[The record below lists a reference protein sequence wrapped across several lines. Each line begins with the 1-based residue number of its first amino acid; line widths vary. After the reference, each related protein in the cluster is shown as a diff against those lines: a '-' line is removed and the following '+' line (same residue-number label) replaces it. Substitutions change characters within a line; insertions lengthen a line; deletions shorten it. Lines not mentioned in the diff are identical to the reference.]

1 MKNLSRIAFGFASL
15 WLASVSMA
23 FAQDSLADQARAAA
37 AQLQETRSTL
47 ERTTSTKNRV
57 KALTQTIASF
67 ENGLAVM
74 RDSLRLIASQKRSVQ
89 ERLDQQEVAYSQLL
103 GVLLSM
109 DKSPVQA
116 QIIHPDGPLTTA
128 RSSMLVA
135 DILPALQAKVSVLRA
150 DMDEL
155 SYLSDLQVQVVEDLQ
170 TGLNNLQTARTELSR
185 AITDRTD
192 IPTRFIEDPAQT
204 AILLAASDTLD
215 IFADGIEMIAL
226 NEVTTSLP
234 SISDRIGTLLLPVA
248 GRVVRYYG
256 EADAAGIKRSGII
269 VATSPQA
276 IVTSPTAATIRYVGP
291 LLDYG
296 LVSMIEPQNGTLF
309 VFAGLG
315 QVFGTIGQVI
325 PAGSPIGVMGGNSQT
340 IDSILEQS
348 EKGTSVVR
356 SETLYIEVRQDKEP
370 QDPLIW
376 FRTIEE

>member
-23 FAQDSLADQARAAA
+23 CAQDSLADQARAAA
-37 AQLQETRSTL
+37 AQLQEARSTL

-103 GVLLSM
+103 GVLLSI

-234 SISDRIGTLLLPVA
+234 SISDRIGTLPLPVA

-325 PAGSPIGVMGGNSQT
+325 PAGNPIGVMGGNSQT

-348 EKGTSVVR
+348 EKGTGVVR

>member
-23 FAQDSLADQARAAA
+23 CAQDSLADQARAAA
-37 AQLQETRSTL
+37 AQLQEARSTL

-103 GVLLSM
+103 GVLLSI

-185 AITDRTD
+185 AITNRTD

-234 SISDRIGTLLLPVA
+234 SISDRIGTLPLPVA

-348 EKGTSVVR
+348 EKGTGVVR

>member
-23 FAQDSLADQARAAA
+23 CAQDSLADQARAAA
-37 AQLQETRSTL
+37 AQLQEARSTL

-67 ENGLAVM
+67 ENGLAVT

-103 GVLLSM
+103 GVLLSI

-234 SISDRIGTLLLPVA
+234 SISDRIGTLPLPVA

-348 EKGTSVVR
+348 EKGTGVVR

>member
-1 MKNLSRIAFGFASL
+1 MKNLSRIAFGVASL

-23 FAQDSLADQARAAA
+23 CAQDSLADQARAAA

-103 GVLLSM
+103 GVLLSI

-348 EKGTSVVR
+348 EKGTGVVR

>member
-37 AQLQETRSTL
+37 AQLQEARSTL

-103 GVLLSM
+103 GVLLSI

-348 EKGTSVVR
+348 EKGTGVVR

>member
-23 FAQDSLADQARAAA
+23 CAQDSLADQARAAA
-37 AQLQETRSTL
+37 VQLQEARSTL

-234 SISDRIGTLLLPVA
+234 SISDRIGTLPLPVA

-348 EKGTSVVR
+348 EKGTGVVR

>member
-23 FAQDSLADQARAAA
+23 CAQDSLADQARAAA
-37 AQLQETRSTL
+37 AQLQEARSTL

-103 GVLLSM
+103 GVLLSI

-170 TGLNNLQTARTELSR
+170 TGLNNLQIARTELSR

-234 SISDRIGTLLLPVA
+234 SISDRIGTLPLPVA

-348 EKGTSVVR
+348 EKGTGVVR

>member
-37 AQLQETRSTL
+37 AQLQEARSTL

-57 KALTQTIASF
+57 KALTQTIGSF

-103 GVLLSM
+103 GVLLSI

-234 SISDRIGTLLLPVA
+234 SISDRIGTLPLPVA

-348 EKGTSVVR
+348 EKGTGVVR

>member
-23 FAQDSLADQARAAA
+23 CAQDSLADQARAAA
-37 AQLQETRSTL
+37 AQLQEARSTL

-67 ENGLAVM
+67 ENGLAVT

-103 GVLLSM
+103 GVLLSI

-348 EKGTSVVR
+348 EKGTGVVR

>member
-1 MKNLSRIAFGFASL
+1 MKNLSRIAFGVASL

-23 FAQDSLADQARAAA
+23 CAQDSLADQARAAA
-37 AQLQETRSTL
+37 AQLQEARSTL

-103 GVLLSM
+103 GVLLSI

-170 TGLNNLQTARTELSR
+170 TGLNNLQIARTELSR

-348 EKGTSVVR
+348 EKGTGVVR

>member
-23 FAQDSLADQARAAA
+23 CAQDSLADQARAAA
-37 AQLQETRSTL
+37 AQLQEARSTL

-170 TGLNNLQTARTELSR
+170 KGLNNLQTARTELSR

-234 SISDRIGTLLLPVA
+234 SISDRIGTLPLPVA

-348 EKGTSVVR
+348 EKGTGVVR

>member
-1 MKNLSRIAFGFASL
+1 MKNLSHIAFGVASL

-23 FAQDSLADQARAAA
+23 CAQDSLADQARAAA
-37 AQLQETRSTL
+37 AQLQEARSTL

-234 SISDRIGTLLLPVA
+234 SISDRIGTLPLPVA

-348 EKGTSVVR
+348 EKGTGVVR

>member
-1 MKNLSRIAFGFASL
+1 
-15 WLASVSMA
+15 
-23 FAQDSLADQARAAA
+23 LADQARAAA
-37 AQLQETRSTL
+37 AQLQEARSTL

-103 GVLLSM
+103 GVLLSN

-135 DILPALQAKVSVLRA
+135 DILPALQAQVSVLRA

-234 SISDRIGTLLLPVA
+234 SISDRIGTLPLPVA

-276 IVTSPTAATIRYVGP
+276 IVTSSTAATIRYVGP

-348 EKGTSVVR
+348 EKGTGVER

>member
-1 MKNLSRIAFGFASL
+1 MKNLSRIAFGVASL

-23 FAQDSLADQARAAA
+23 CAQDSLADQARAAA

-348 EKGTSVVR
+348 EKGTGVVR

>member
-23 FAQDSLADQARAAA
+23 CAQDSLADQARAAA
-37 AQLQETRSTL
+37 AQLQEARSTL

-185 AITDRTD
+185 AITNRTD

-215 IFADGIEMIAL
+215 IFADGIEMIAF
-226 NEVTTSLP
+226 NEVTISLP
-234 SISDRIGTLLLPVA
+234 SISDRIGTLPLPVA

-348 EKGTSVVR
+348 EKGTGVVR

>member
-23 FAQDSLADQARAAA
+23 CAQDSLADQARAAA
-37 AQLQETRSTL
+37 AQLQEARSTL

-234 SISDRIGTLLLPVA
+234 SISDRIGTLPLPVA

-348 EKGTSVVR
+348 EKGTGVVR